1 MIRFNCKDYTN
12 CVGDYVKDL
21 EEAYCEERQKADL
34 FEEKYNNIL
43 VAFKMFKTVLEDVK
57 ELD

>member
-1 MIRFNCKDYTN
+1 MIRFNGKDYTN
-12 CVGDYVKDL
+12 CIGDYVKDL

-34 FEEKYNNIL
+34 FEEKYRSVLI
-43 VAFKMFKTVLEDVK
+43 AFKTLLGDVK